1 MSSYTKLL
9 QVSKETYSEVL
20 ERDKQCIFCK
30 INYKMNPKFPN
41 TMDCMIMDAMHFIP
55 KSKMGLG
62 IPENL
67 AIGCRYH
74 HHMLDN
80 GTGGHRNEMLKIM
93 TDYLKSIYPDWNKKN
108 LVYRK
113 WN

>member
-1 MSSYTKLL
+1 MLSYTKLL
-9 QVSKETYSEVL
+9 QVSKQTYSEVL
-20 ERDKQCIFCK
+20 IRDGGCVFCNK
-30 INYKMNPKFPN
+30 NYHMHPNFPN
-41 TMDCMIMDAMHFIP
+41 VLDCMIMDAMHFIP

-74 HHMLDN
+74 HHMMDN
-80 GTGGHRNEMLKIM
+80 GNQGLRKEMLGIVEEH
-93 TDYLKSIYPDWNKKN
+93 LKSIYPNWNKKN